1 MIPLVSLILSGV
13 NFLALLF
20 VGYLLLRRPK
30 AVEEVDVQ
38 PTVARRFKHL
48 QRLDNAVGAAERF
61 LDGVQ

>member
-1 MIPLVSLILSGV
+1 MIPLVSLVLSAV

-20 VGYLLLRRPK
+20 VGYLLLRRSK
-30 AVEEVDVQ
+30 ADIKMDVQ

-61 LDGVQ
+61 LE